1 MAKATRSKTKLYLLG
16 EPVTVLTGS
25 KLPSLHMTLGLF
37 LHHHIELKQTI
48 RKSSAITIT
57 EIAKF
62 WLKARLPIKDHQ
74 HCQTKL
80 EKKVFDEWKLLNKN
94 KGRTYSTTQLSK
106 EADFV
111 SKLDDL
117 FDVAHVNA
125 LTSPPVLQEDKDF
138 LLAQREKGRR
148 GSTVGVDQ
156 ALTYKEKRASQRKI
170 GEQTR
175 RRKME
180 DRQQASC
187 STTELISSSSD
198 TTDTSSAE
206 DGDKLD
212 EQCAGAVGAD
222 LNRGVKRKRG
232 RKSVIT
238 QELAMTLDRTKVS
251 DRQATMVIT
260 FFVMSAPQ
268 QHEV

>member
-1 MAKATRSKTKLYLLG
+1 
-16 EPVTVLTGS
+16 
-25 KLPSLHMTLGLF
+25 MTFGLF

-48 RKSSAITIT
+48 KKSSAVTIT

-74 HCQTKL
+74 HCPPKL
-80 EKKVFDEWKLLNKN
+80 EKVFDEWKLVKKN
-94 KGRTYSTTQLSK
+94 KGRTNSTTQLSK

-125 LTSPPVLQEDKDF
+125 LTSPSVLQEDKDF

-148 GSTVGVDQ
+148 GSMVGVDQ
-156 ALTYKEKRASQRKI
+156 ALADKEKRASQRKI

-187 STTELISSSSD
+187 SSIFHQVLI
-198 TTDTSSAE
+198 
-206 DGDKLD
+206 
-212 EQCAGAVGAD
+212 QQ
-222 LNRGVKRKRG
+222 
-232 RKSVIT
+232 I
-238 QELAMTLDRTKVS
+238 LA
-251 DRQATMVIT
+251 
-260 FFVMSAPQ
+260 Q
-268 QHEV
+268 QKTVTNWTNNV

>member
-1 MAKATRSKTKLYLLG
+1 LNETNNK
-16 EPVTVLTGS
+16 E
-25 KLPSLHMTLGLF
+25 F
-37 LHHHIELKQTI
+37 I
-48 RKSSAITIT
+48 SSNYNR
-57 EIAKF
+57 IAKV

-80 EKKVFDEWKLLNKN
+80 EKVFEEWNLLKKN
-94 KGRTYSTTQLSK
+94 KGRTNSTTQLSK

-125 LTSPPVLQEDKDF
+125 LTSPSLLQEDKDI

-148 GSTVGVDQ
+148 GSMVGVDQ
-156 ALTYKEKRASQRKI
+156 ALADKEKRASQRKI
-170 GEQTR
+170 GEHTR

-198 TTDTSSAE
+198 TKDTSSAE
-206 DGDKLD
+206 NGDKLD
-212 EQCAGAVGAD
+212 EQCVGAVGAD
-222 LNRGVKRKRG
+222 LTRGVKRKIG

-260 FFVMSAPQ
+260 KTAKSLGQNVNELAINRSTVKRNRLEFRQKRAA
-268 QHEV
+268 